1 MPEEIMETGSY
12 DSQEAPI
19 FDSYLDSDVD
29 STGSSNKDM
38 NLTITSTLQGHFV
51 YWKNSETNEL
61 VDNLR
66 LVAYIPDLPYPQG
79 RPLPPTEEERIEDT
93 VLVDYSTTHETPLD
107 RQVYVSIHGP
117 NSDLGP
123 NVANDANE
131 LPEQISGDELSVL
144 STTPHFHYL
153 DPFHQGGKITPAQI
167 FRCLPH
173 HWELA
178 GDF

>member
-19 FDSYLDSDVD
+19 FDSYPDSNED

-38 NLTITSTLQGHFV
+38 NFTITSTLQGCFV
-51 YWKNSETNEL
+51 YWKNSETNGL
-61 VDNLR
+61 LDNLC
-66 LVAYIPDLPYPQG
+66 LVAYIPDLPYQQG

-93 VLVDYSTTHETPLD
+93 VLVDYSTTNESPPN
-107 RQVYVSIHGP
+107 RQFYVSIHGP
-117 NSDLGP
+117 DSDLGP
-123 NVANDANE
+123 NVANYANK
-131 LPEQISGDELSVL
+131 LPDQISGDELSVL
-144 STTPHFHYL
+144 STTPRFHYL

-167 FRCLPH
+167 CRCSLH
-173 HWELA
+173 RWELA